1 MFEQKDIEALNTN
14 IEIWADNT
22 QQKVV
27 DQINALNIKHYP
39 YSTNPVPLSKAIKNT
54 VSKKNGLASRIGY
67 KMPRSGVFVH
77 KGVSRGHG
85 INNPRTAKEWFEPP
99 IDANLDELRDIVA
112 DGQGTLIINA
122 LKIK

>member
-1 MFEQKDIEALNTN
+1 MFEPKDIAALNTDV
-14 IEIWADNT
+14 EIWADNT

-27 DQINALNIKHYP
+27 VQIDALNIKHYP
-39 YSTNPVPLSKAIKNT
+39 YSQNPQPLSKAIKNKVT
-54 VSKKNGLASRIGY
+54 IKNGLASRIAY

-99 IDANLDELRDIVA
+99 IDANIDELRDIVA